1 MKKIL
6 INRKIIEGPWGGGN
20 NFVKSIYEK
29 LSFSGYE
36 LVHTLVDNIDLII
49 MIDPRYD
56 ESGIS
61 INEIFRYKKKFPN
74 VKILHRINECDARK
88 NTEHMDQLLL
98 QCSTI
103 NTKTIFVSNWIKNYF
118 NNKGW
123 ACKNQSVLYNGVD
136 EDFFKVNYQEKND
149 EVLKVVTHHWS
160 NNYLK
165 GFDVYEFLDYLST
178 KNDKISFTYIGRDR
192 GTFSNSKTIPPLHG
206 KALADELCKYD
217 VYISA
222 SRHDPGPNHVL
233 ESVAVGLP
241 TYVHAEGGGA
251 IEFVDKQHA
260 YKNFFE
266 IEQILLKRNFL
277 KNSKAPL
284 RWKESM
290 DSFWK
295 IILS

>member
-1 MKKIL
+1 MVKIA
-6 INRKIIEGPWGGGN
+6 INRAPIPGPYGGGN
-20 NFVKSIYEK
+20 NFVKAVYSSVPGGVELTDK
-29 LSFSGYE
+29 LTDDTDLIF
-36 LVHTLVDNIDLII
+36 LVD
-49 MIDPRYD
+49 PRRD
-56 ESGIS
+56 KSFDINDAAKFIS
-61 INEIFRYKKKFPN
+61 RKKIP
-74 VKILHRINECDARK
+74 VVQRINECDARK

-103 NTKTIFVSNWIKNYF
+103 NTKTIFVSNWMKNYF

-123 ACKNQSVLYNGVD
+123 TCKNQSVLYNGVD
-136 EDFFKVNYQEKND
+136 EDFFSTNYQEKND
-149 EVLKVVTHHWS
+149 DVLKIVTHHWS

-178 KNDKISFTYIGRDR
+178 KNNKISFTYIGRDR
-192 GTFSNSKTIPPLHG
+192 GTFSNSKTIPPLYG

-217 VYISA
+217 VYVSA

-233 ESVAVGLP
+233 ESIAVGLP
-241 TYVHAEGGGA
+241 TYVHADGGGA
-251 IEFVDKQHA
+251 VEFVDKQHV

-277 KNSKAPL
+277 KNSKTPPK
-284 RWKESM
+284 WKESM
-290 DSFWK
+290 ESFWK